1 MSEGTYQKRKK
12 KKKFERGSLLYI
24 LLHKLYKKN
33 ISIFNYTQQ
42 KNIKEIYLSPCYNKS
57 RHKLSKCSKGINLN
71 NILKTFNFFF
81 FYNLL
86 YFP

>member
-1 MSEGTYQKRKK
+1 MRVLIRKGKK
-12 KKKFERGSLLYI
+12 KKNLSEVVYYTFYYI
-24 LLHKLYKKN
+24 NFIKKN